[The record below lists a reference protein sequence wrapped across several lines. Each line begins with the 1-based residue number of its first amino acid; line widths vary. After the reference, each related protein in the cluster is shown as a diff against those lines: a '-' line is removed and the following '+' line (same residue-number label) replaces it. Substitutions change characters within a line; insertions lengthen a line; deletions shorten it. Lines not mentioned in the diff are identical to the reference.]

1 MYMHITIV
9 FQVVEV
15 PVYYIAT
22 AAIDTISIY
31 GSAFCLITGWCVCDL

>member
-15 PVYYIAT
+15 YYIAT
-22 AAIDTISIY
+22 AANDTISIY
-31 GSAFCLITGWCVCDL
+31 SSAFCLITG